1 MTVKTQAAVAFGR
14 LAQDSSSGDGAD
26 WRDQAL
32 CTQTDPEAFFPAQ
45 DVTTGLTRR
54 VTRRMCQDCPVRP
67 ECLEFALTLES
78 VPAGIW
84 GGMTERERRLLKRQA
99 S

>member
-1 MTVKTQAAVAFGR
+1 MSIPLAAQSWPDRAACRGEDTELWFPLGG
-14 LAQDSSSGDGAD
+14 GDP
-26 WRDQAL
+26 
-32 CTQTDPEAFFPAQ
+32 DPYAKATCA
-45 DVTTGLTRR
+45 V
-54 VTRRMCQDCPVRP
+54 CPVRP

>member
-1 MTVKTQAAVAFGR
+1 MTAKAAADAFGR
-14 LAQDSSSGDGAD
+14 LAQDGSSGDGAD

-32 CTQTDPEAFFPAQ
+32 CTQTDPEVFFPAQ
-45 DVTTGLTRR
+45 GVTTGLSRR
-54 VTRRMCQDCPVRP
+54 VTRQMCQACPVRP
-67 ECLEFALTLES
+67 ECLAFALAIEP

-99 S
+99 N